1 MQMLHAGTQTIE
13 TPRLILRRF
22 TTEDAQAM
30 YDNWASDPEVT
41 RYLTW
46 PTHPN
51 VDATRQLLATWVEQ
65 YEKPDVYQ
73 WAIGLRAADGMPIGP
88 ISVVALNERT
98 HSAEVGYCIGRSWWH
113 QGITSEALEAV
124 LGYLFGTVG
133 AWRVSA
139 RHDPH
144 NPHSG
149 GVMRKCGM
157 RLEGTLR
164 QADVNNQG
172 VCDVSVYGI
181 LAQEYADAHGLT

>member
-1 MQMLHAGTQTIE
+1 MLHAGTQTIE

-30 YDNWASDPEVT
+30 YDNWASDPEVS

-51 VDATRQLLATWVEQ
+51 VDVTRQLLATWVEQ

-73 WAIGLRAADGMPIGP
+73 WAIGLRAADGMPIGS
-88 ISVVALNERT
+88 ISVVTLNERT

-157 RLEGTLR
+157 RHEGCLR
-164 QADVNNQG
+164 QKLRNKGRYVDV
-172 VCDVSVYGI
+172 DLYAI
-181 LAQEYADAHGLT
+181 LRSDPRPGAKPPC